1 MEDITMKKYIAPS
14 MKIAD
19 MASENDIMVV
29 IQSYNW
35 ADVKKKSF
43 DDEVDDDL
51 WEEEEVSTTVMPSHS
66 TLWDKEW

>member
-1 MEDITMKKYIAPS
+1 MKKYIAPS

>member
-1 MEDITMKKYIAPS
+1 MKKYIAPS

-43 DDEVDDDL
+43 DEEEDDDL

>member
-1 MEDITMKKYIAPS
+1 MKKYIAPS

-43 DDEVDDDL
+43 V
-51 WEEEEVSTTVMPSHS
+51 EEEEDDLFEEEIENTSITPSS
-66 TLWDKEW
+66 SKIWDKVW

>member
-43 DDEVDDDL
+43 V
-51 WEEEEVSTTVMPSHS
+51 EEEEDDLFEEEIENTSINPSS
-66 TLWDKEW
+66 SKIWDKVW

>member
-19 MASENDIMVV
+19 MAAENDIMVV

-43 DDEVDDDL
+43 DEEDEDDL
-51 WEEEEVSTTVMPSHS
+51 WEEEEVSTTVMPSRS

>member
-43 DDEVDDDL
+43 VEDEEDDL
-51 WEEEEVSTTVMPSHS
+51 FEEEIENTSITPSS
-66 TLWDKEW
+66 SKIWDKVW

>member
-43 DDEVDDDL
+43 V
-51 WEEEEVSTTVMPSHS
+51 EEEEDDLFEEEIENTSITPSS
-66 TLWDKEW
+66 SKIWDKVW